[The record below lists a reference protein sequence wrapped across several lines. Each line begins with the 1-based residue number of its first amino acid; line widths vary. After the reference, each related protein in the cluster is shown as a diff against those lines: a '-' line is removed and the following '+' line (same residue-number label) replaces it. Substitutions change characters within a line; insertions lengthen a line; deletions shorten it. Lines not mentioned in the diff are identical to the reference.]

1 MFLGFANFYRRFI
14 YAYLYVAK
22 GLIDLL
28 KGRDKAR
35 RAFIW
40 TKEAI
45 EAFNKLKTAFTTV
58 LILYHFDL
66 ALRILI
72 ETNALGFIVI
82 GIIS

>member
-1 MFLGFANFYRRFI
+1 MYSR
-14 YAYLYVAK
+14 VAK

-28 KGRDKAR
+28 KGGDKAR

-45 EAFNKLKTAFTTV
+45 KAFNKLKAAFTIA
-58 LILYHFDL
+58 LILYYFDL

-72 ETNALGFIVI
+72 ETNALGFII
-82 GIIS
+82 TGIIS